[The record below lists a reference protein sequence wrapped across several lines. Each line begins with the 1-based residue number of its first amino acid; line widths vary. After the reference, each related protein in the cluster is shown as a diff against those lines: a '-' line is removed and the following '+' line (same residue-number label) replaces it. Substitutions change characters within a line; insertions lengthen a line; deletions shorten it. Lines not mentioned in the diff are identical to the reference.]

1 MNPKSMLIQTMMSQL
16 RSVNPQ
22 MYQSI
27 NQAMNNGV
35 NPKEFMKQ
43 FSQNATP
50 EQMQEVLVKS
60 RQLGVP
66 DDVLRQVQNN
76 K

>member
-1 MNPKSMLIQTMMSQL
+1 MNPKSMLIQTMMGQL

-35 NPKEFMKQ
+35 DPREFMKQ
-43 FSQNATP
+43 ISQNATP

-60 RQLGVP
+60 RQLGVS